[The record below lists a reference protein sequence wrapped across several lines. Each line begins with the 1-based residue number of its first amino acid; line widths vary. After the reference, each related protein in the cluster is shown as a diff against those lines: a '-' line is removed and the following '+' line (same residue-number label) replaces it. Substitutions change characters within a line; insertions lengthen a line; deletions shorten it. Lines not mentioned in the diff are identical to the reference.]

1 MNPSTASKPA
11 QASINI
17 GLAGYGMIG
26 RVHGMN
32 YGELPFLYPGAL
44 PRPVLHTV
52 CTSSAETAKAAAAE
66 GGFAESTAR
75 IDALVSSDRIDVI
88 DVCLPNHLHKPV
100 ILEALRAGK
109 SVYCEKPL
117 AGTIEDAREIAA
129 AANAAGAHFGMV
141 FQYRF
146 IPAIMKA
153 KEILDA
159 GRIGRVF
166 TWRAEYLHSGYQNP
180 GRPMSWRMQ
189 KESGGSGALG
199 DLGSHIIDLVR
210 HLLGEFQS
218 VQGQM
223 ETFIDRRP
231 LSRDSDEYGRVTVDD
246 AAWFRARMADGSVG
260 TVEASRFAT
269 GTMDDLRISIYGEKG
284 ALKFDLMDPSFLY
297 YFDEAKAPGDFGG
310 ERGWQ
315 RLETAQYYP
324 GAKAPPAR
332 APIGWVRSH
341 AENQFAFLKA
351 VTENRPPSPGI
362 IDGLRTQL
370 VIDAVERS
378 AAREGAWT
386 AVDPDNDHTPQ

>member
-1 MNPSTASKPA
+1 MKPA
-11 QASINI
+11 KTAKTTMNI

-52 CTSSAETAKAAAAE
+52 CTSSPATAEAAAAE
-66 GGFAESTAR
+66 GGFTASTTDIHAM
-75 IDALVSSDRIDVI
+75 IANPEIDVI
-88 DVCLPNHLHKPV
+88 DVSVPNHLHEPV
-100 ILEALRAGK
+100 ILEALEAGK

-129 AANAAGAHFGMV
+129 AVAAAGAAPGPARFGMV

-153 KEILDA
+153 REILDA

-180 GRPMSWRMQ
+180 GRPMSWRMRR
-189 KESGGSGALG
+189 EAGGSGALG

-210 HLLGEFQS
+210 CLIGEFHS

-223 ETFIDRRP
+223 ETFIPERP
-231 LSRDSDEYGRVTVDD
+231 LAEGSAEYGRVTVDD

-260 TVEASRFAT
+260 TLEASRFAT
-269 GTMDDLRISIYGEKG
+269 GTMDDLRITIYGEKG
-284 ALKFDLMDPSFLY
+284 ALKFNLMDPGFLY
-297 YFDEAKAPGDFGG
+297 YFDEAKPSGNFGG

-341 AENQFAFLKA
+341 AENQYAFLKA
-351 VTENRPPSPGI
+351 VSENREPSPGI
-362 IDGLRTQL
+362 TDGLRTQL

-378 AAREGAWT
+378 AAQAGAWT
-386 AVDPDNDHTPQ
+386 PVDLE